1 MLALGQAGLL
11 AGGRDCRVDDLG
23 VAICVHI
30 VGSVAVAAAA
40 GVGRVALLGAGRR
53 GDRLGV
59 AVGVARNIGIKLYF
73 PDCRNGGI
81 RIDGDLVSDGSF
93 RSVNAPCLEHLAGGR
108 GEAACGQRVLRT
120 FLDSRVGH
128 SALAAVCREA
138 HGVLNNMLVADNGKA
153 YGSDLA
159 LGSPH
164 FRFDIVLQNDRRV
177 FGGKNSV
184 TYLVLYFGIGA
195 VLVAVY
201 RGNELNCA
209 FIHTVYERRSRCIS
223 EAAIQQAVVFAG
235 FFTAGN
241 IIADNR
247 NELVAQAADAIGRGI
262 CGQLVLIAGDPNA
275 HSADLSAG
283 DPLFCFAVI
292 LYSKRQSGYIRR
304 GIHCVSNSGIG
315 AILVAVYRRNEC
327 YFAFIHPITVK
338 SGCSRDDA
346 AIQQA
351 VVFAGFFAAG
361 NVAAENS
368 NELVAQAA
376 DVIGRGIIGNG
387 RGCFALDEEA
397 ELDHVFVIGYRA
409 PCFRLAVV
417 FYDDGQ

>member
-1 MLALGQAGLL
+1 
-11 AGGRDCRVDDLG
+11 
-23 VAICVHI
+23 
-30 VGSVAVAAAA
+30 
-40 GVGRVALLGAGRR
+40 
-53 GDRLGV
+53 
-59 AVGVARNIGIKLYF
+59 
-73 PDCRNGGI
+73 
-81 RIDGDLVSDGSF
+81 
-93 RSVNAPCLEHLAGGR
+93 
-108 GEAACGQRVLRT
+108 
-120 FLDSRVGH
+120 
-128 SALAAVCREA
+128 
-138 HGVLNNMLVADNGKA
+138 MLVADNGKA